1 MAAQTYV
8 PRSLV
13 DQVLVGGCRLQQTFV
28 VAGVGDVETVGTR
41 IGCIT
46 KGFAITQDVILVAK
60 LRFFRTKREKRVEE
74 EVRVEVDLLPLAS
87 LAVLI
92 SDLRRFAAE
101 VQRTDRRLPRV
112 LQGGGDAT
120 VLLRIARRLV
130 RGRSR

>member
-1 MAAQTYV
+1 M
-8 PRSLV
+8 
-13 DQVLVGGCRLQQTFV
+13 
-28 VAGVGDVETVGTR
+28 ETVGTR

-112 LQGGGDAT
+112 LQGGSDAT

-130 RGRSR
+130 RGRSL